1 MQEETRD
8 LTIIGGGPTGL
19 FGAFYAGLRG
29 ISCRIIDSLPEL
41 GGQLM
46 ALYPEKYIYDVGGFP
61 RILARDLAANLAEQG
76 TQFGADVR
84 LEEQVRDLIRDGDDW
99 IVTTDRGR
107 YPTKAVLIAGGKGA
121 FSPRVLECPGY
132 DALLGKGVEYHVRD
146 PARYAG
152 RRVLI
157 VGGGDS
163 AVDWVLNL
171 KDEAARCI
179 IIHRRDGFRAH
190 AHSMR
195 LMQEAVASGQVE
207 LLTHREVREIHGD
220 ACVTAVT
227 VFDNRSGEDTTF
239 EVDAVLSLIG
249 FKPDLGPIGSWGLE
263 LQRNTIRVN
272 NRLETSLPRVYAAGD
287 IAHYEGKLELIA
299 TGFSEAAMAVNH
311 AAHEINPKARYNPG
325 HSTNLK
331 IFKDREAADEAAAG
345 EMHIGG

>member
-1 MQEETRD
+1 MQAETRD

-19 FGAFYAGLRG
+19 FAAFYAGLRG
-29 ISCRIIDSLPEL
+29 TSCRIIDSLPEL
-41 GGQLM
+41 GGQLT

-84 LEEQVRDLIRDGDDW
+84 LEEQVQELIREGDGYT
-99 IVTTDRGR
+99 VTTDRGR

-132 DALLGKGVEYHVRD
+132 ETLLGKGVEYHVKD

-152 RRVLI
+152 KRVLI

-171 KDEAARCI
+171 RETASRVI
-179 IIHRRDGFRAH
+179 IIHRREGFRAH
-190 AHSMR
+190 AHSMK
-195 LMQEAVASGQVE
+195 LMQQAVESGQVE
-207 LLTHREVREIHGD
+207 LLTYREVREIHGD

-227 VFDNRSGEDTTF
+227 VFDNRTDEDTTY

-249 FKPDLGPIGSWGLE
+249 FKPDLGPIGTWGLE
-263 LQRNTIRVN
+263 LQRNTIKVN
-272 NRLETSLPRVYAAGD
+272 HRLETNLPGVYAAGD

-311 AAHEINPKARYNPG
+311 AVQEINPKARYSPG

-331 IFKDREAADEAAAG
+331 LFKDREEAEGAAMAA
-345 EMHIGG
+345 EES

>member
-1 MQEETRD
+1 MQAESRD

-19 FGAFYAGLRG
+19 FAAFYAGLRG
-29 ISCRIIDSLPEL
+29 ATCRIIDSLPEL
-41 GGQLM
+41 GGQLT

-61 RILARDLAANLAEQG
+61 RILARDLASSLAEQG

-84 LEEQVRDLIRDGDDW
+84 LEEQVHELIREDDGYT
-99 IVTTDRGR
+99 VTTDRGR
-107 YPTKAVLIAGGKGA
+107 YPTKAVIIAGGKGA

-132 DALLGKGVEYHVRD
+132 ETLLGKGVEYHVRD

-152 RRVLI
+152 KRVLI

-171 KDEAARCI
+171 KDTASRVI
-179 IIHRRDGFRAH
+179 IIHRREGFRAH
-190 AHSMR
+190 AHSMK
-195 LMQEAVASGQVE
+195 LMQQAVESGHVE
-207 LLTHREVREIHGD
+207 LLTYREVREIHGD

-227 VFDNRSGEDTTF
+227 VFDNRSGEESTH

-249 FKPDLGPIGSWGLE
+249 FKPDLGPIGTWGLD
-263 LQRNTIRVN
+263 LQRNTIKVN
-272 NRLETSLPRVYAAGD
+272 HRLETNLPLVYAAGD

-311 AAHEINPKARYNPG
+311 AVQEINPKARYSPG

-331 IFKDREAADEAAAG
+331 VFKDREDAEDAAVARNEA
-345 EMHIGG
+345 

>member
-1 MQEETRD
+1 MPQAEARD
-8 LTIIGGGPTGL
+8 ITIIGGGPTGL
-19 FGAFYAGLRG
+19 FAAFYAGLRG
-29 ISCRIIDSLPEL
+29 VSCRIIDSLPEL
-41 GGQLM
+41 GGQLS

-84 LEEQVRDLIRDGDDW
+84 LEEQVQELIREGDGY

-107 YPTKAVLIAGGKGA
+107 YPTSAVLIAGGKGA
-121 FSPRVLECPGY
+121 FAPRVLECSGY
-132 DALLGKGVEYHVRD
+132 DTLLGKGVDYHVKN

-152 RRVLI
+152 KRVLI

-171 KDEAARCI
+171 KDVATRLI
-179 IIHRRDGFRAH
+179 IIHRREGFRAH

-195 LMQEAVASGQVE
+195 LMHEAVEAGQVE
-207 LLTHREVREIHGD
+207 LLTHREVRQIHGD

-227 VFDNRSGEDTTF
+227 IFDNRTDEDETY

-249 FKPDLGPIGSWGLE
+249 FKPDLGPIGTWGLE
-263 LQRNTIRVN
+263 LPRNSIKVN
-272 NRLETSLPRVYAAGD
+272 SRLETNLPRVYAAGD
-287 IAHYEGKLELIA
+287 IAHYDGKLELIA

-311 AAHEINPKARYNPG
+311 AVQEINPKARYSPG

-331 IFKDREAADEAAAG
+331 VFKDREQAEEAALS
-345 EMHIGG
+345 GGS

>member
-1 MQEETRD
+1 MQPEARD

-19 FGAFYAGLRG
+19 FAAFYAGLRG
-29 ISCRIIDSLPEL
+29 VSCRIIDSLPEL
-41 GGQLM
+41 GGQLT

-76 TQFGADVR
+76 LQFGADVR
-84 LEEQVRDLIRDGDDW
+84 LEEQVQELIRDGDGY

-107 YPTKAVLIAGGKGA
+107 YATAALLIAGGKGA
-121 FSPRVLECPGY
+121 FAPRVLECAGY
-132 DALLGKGVEYHVRD
+132 STLLGKGVEYHVKD
-146 PARYAG
+146 PSRYAG
-152 RRVLI
+152 KRVLI

-171 KDEAARCI
+171 KDIAARVI
-179 IIHRRDGFRAH
+179 IIHRREGFRAH

-195 LMQEAVASGQVE
+195 LMREAVEAGKVE

-220 ACVTAVT
+220 SCVTAVT
-227 VFDNRSGEDTTF
+227 IFDNRNDQDETHD
-239 EVDAVLSLIG
+239 VDAVISLIG
-249 FKPDLGPIGSWGLE
+249 FKPDLGPIASWGLE
-263 LQRNTIRVN
+263 LERNTIKVN
-272 NRLETSLPRVYAAGD
+272 HRLETNLPRVYAAGD

-311 AAHEINPKARYNPG
+311 AVQEINPKARYSPG

-331 IFKDREAADEAAAG
+331 VFKEREDAEEAAFSAG
-345 EMHIGG
+345 S